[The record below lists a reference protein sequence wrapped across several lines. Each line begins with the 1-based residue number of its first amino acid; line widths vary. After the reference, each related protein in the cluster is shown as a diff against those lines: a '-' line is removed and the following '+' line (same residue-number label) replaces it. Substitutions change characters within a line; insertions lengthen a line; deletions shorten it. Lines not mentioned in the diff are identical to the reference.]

1 MTVSTWFTKNTP
13 PSNRFSTFEG
23 GVSKPDFG
31 FSFWRGG
38 IQSGFCLQKF
48 IFGNISGIF
57 DVKNYF
63 ARYINYFVKNST
75 SNVLGVVF
83 IGRKHPKNSYQLKR
97 TKLNISSWK
106 VYIIIKV
113 KFQLSKGYILRRGGF
128 ETDFSIWS
136 FWRGGYPKRI
146 FRFVGFEGGD
156 S

>member
-1 MTVSTWFTKNTP
+1 MVITKNTP

-23 GVSKPDFG
+23 GGYPNRILVFLFEG
-31 FSFWRGG
+31 GG

-83 IGRKHPKNSYQLKR
+83 IWRKHPKNSYQLKR
-97 TKLNISSWK
+97 TKLNISS
-106 VYIIIKV
+106 
-113 KFQLSKGYILRRGGF
+113 
-128 ETDFSIWS
+128 
-136 FWRGGYPKRI
+136 
-146 FRFVGFEGGD
+146 
-156 S
+156 